1 MSEDEEWV
9 KTAMIDDLMVVELLM
24 RLNQSQHPPPPP
36 SGEIKQLKW
45 SVRQRRSRPATVKP
59 ATRASP
65 TTPLSWSGGATSLSG
80 GSGGR
85 DESSHSPP
93 KLSHHERSKINNSS
107 EKSAIK
113 RSRKKK
119 NLTELKEEVDL
130 LSKER
135 RELKREISALRVNLE
150 KQRVTNVSLK
160 KMKMELQ
167 PLMEQGTTALS
178 ETTVSGR
185 VQENIAS
192 CQPIIPITPSPII
205 SKNIDGLQFPASDD
219 SPETKAVAAAE
230 GKFMLPDLNITFDE
244 ESGYEVS

>member
-9 KTAMIDDLMVVELLM
+9 KTAMIDDLMVVELLV

-93 KLSHHERSKINNSS
+93 KLAHHERSKINNSS

-135 RELKREISALRVNLE
+135 RELKRVLFLILLRVLININL
-150 KQRVTNVSLK
+150 QILLP
-160 KMKMELQ
+160 MKWHQ
-167 PLMEQGTTALS
+167 NNYFYTGNISFTSQ
-178 ETTVSGR
+178 SG
-185 VQENIAS
+185 
-192 CQPIIPITPSPII
+192 
-205 SKNIDGLQFPASDD
+205 
-219 SPETKAVAAAE
+219 ETK
-230 GKFMLPDLNITFDE
+230 
-244 ESGYEVS
+244 GY